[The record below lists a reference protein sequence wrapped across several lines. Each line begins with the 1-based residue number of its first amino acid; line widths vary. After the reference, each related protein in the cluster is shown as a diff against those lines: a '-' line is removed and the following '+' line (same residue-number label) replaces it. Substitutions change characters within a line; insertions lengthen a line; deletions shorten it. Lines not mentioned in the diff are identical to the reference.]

1 MLAIGKRCGGSSN
14 TFLLGQEMPASSKSF
29 DRRKCNNS
37 CVIVVI
43 ATVDVVEFVAAIV
56 VVLTEIGNSFLFWGS
71 GNVAGARSRKE
82 NCGSGRNS

>member
-1 MLAIGKRCGGSSN
+1 M
-14 TFLLGQEMPASSKSF
+14 
-29 DRRKCNNS
+29 
-37 CVIVVI
+37 IVVI

-82 NCGSGRNS
+82 NCGSGRNT